1 MFKWPLESPY
11 EVKWPIKGEYTEKR
25 VEDRILG
32 RLESEMKKGY
42 LATRKDNRQKG
53 KNFQIQEKYIREFQ
67 EESGLQW
74 QTMPRDWKEST
85 GVFKR
90 RTLRDAR
97 EEESRE
103 RISNPWPTVAGVQ
116 LRGKGKVEAAGAE
129 GCSLGRHSVTASGVS
144 TTSLLEPVMAKGILQ
159 TRLS

>member
-67 EESGLQW
+67 EESGFQW
-74 QTMPRDWKEST
+74 QMMPRDWKEST
-85 GVFKR
+85 GCNNQ
-90 RTLRDAR
+90 AA
-97 EEESRE
+97 
-103 RISNPWPTVAGVQ
+103 AGVARTESKGLQ
-116 LRGKGKVEAAGAE
+116 TQDVKGCTRGREVGKGSVIHGQLLL
-129 GCSLGRHSVTASGVS
+129 GCS
-144 TTSLLEPVMAKGILQ
+144 
-159 TRLS
+159 